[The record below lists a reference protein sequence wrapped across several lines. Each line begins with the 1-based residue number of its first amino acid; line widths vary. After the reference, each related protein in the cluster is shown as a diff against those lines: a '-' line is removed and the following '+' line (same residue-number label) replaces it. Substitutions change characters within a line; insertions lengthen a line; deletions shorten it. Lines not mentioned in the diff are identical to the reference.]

1 MRTDRPPSD
10 APRPDPL
17 DAPWPEWR
25 LWLVVDL
32 TGWAMLLALLVW
44 GGGDRATLGAAAV
57 LAALLGLWGGLMFG
71 MALGGANAG
80 LLALVIGLSRPWIGL
95 AGAAGIGAG
104 LVAAALGGGLV
115 RRWRLAVRQRMSAR
129 DAELAA
135 LRAALDE
142 ARGELARLKCR
153 LSDAERLATVG
164 TMSAQIAHQLRN
176 PLTSIGLY
184 IQLVEDEL
192 RDLEPACAREAIGL
206 LERVLNEQRVLVEI
220 TDNYLRYARLPDLQ
234 PAAVDVNRTVGEL
247 VRFLRHE
254 LEREGIA
261 VSASLA
267 DGLQSIQADRRLL
280 RFVLMNLLKNAS
292 EAMGAGGRL
301 RVRTAQQNGAVEIRV
316 SDTGPGIRA
325 EELEHVFE
333 PFYTTKDAGSGL
345 GLSLSRQI
353 VEKHHGTL
361 TCESMVGVGT
371 TFTVRLP
378 AGQAGGSGLQVP
390 GSGDAR
396 SRGPSAPGTR
406 HPAPGT

>member
-1 MRTDRPPSD
+1 MRTDRRPSD
-10 APRPDPL
+10 ARRPDDL
-17 DAPWPEWR
+17 DAPWVDWR
-25 LWLVVDL
+25 LWLVVDM

-44 GGGDRATLGAAAV
+44 GGGDGATLGAAAV

-95 AGAAGIGAG
+95 AGVAGIGAG
-104 LVAAALGGGLV
+104 LVAAAVGGGLV
-115 RRWRLAVRQRMSAR
+115 RGWRLAVRQRLSAR

-135 LRAALDE
+135 LQAALDE
-142 ARGELARLKCR
+142 ARGELARLTCR

-192 RDLEPACAREAIGL
+192 RDFEPARAREAIGL

-261 VSASLA
+261 ASAHLA

-280 RFVLMNLLKNAS
+280 RFVLMNLLKNAV

-301 RVRTAQQNGAVEIRV
+301 RVRTAQHNGAVEIHV
-316 SDTGPGIRA
+316 SDTGPGIPA

-353 VEKHHGTL
+353 VGKHHGTL

-378 AGQAGGSGLQVP
+378 VGQAGGSGLQVP
-390 GSGDAR
+390 GSGGSR
-396 SRGPSAPGTR
+396 SRAASEPGTR
-406 HPAPGT
+406 RPDPGT